1 MFGTSIIEISKS
13 KFASNIDYLQ
23 NLIGKNVLL
32 APVVKGNAYGHGIEP
47 FIKMSQSCSSIKTF
61 CVYSASEALR
71 VFKVAE
77 PGTKIIIMGWL
88 DDPQIEWAVK
98 NEIEFYIFDIE
109 RLLLAIKAAKK
120 IGKPALIHLEL
131 ETGMNRTGFENK
143 TLKQAIE
150 ILRSS
155 EVEHIKLKGICTHYA
170 GAENIANFFR
180 VKKQYNNFIKLKTML
195 AENGIIPEI
204 CHSSSSAATIAF
216 SKMRM
221 DLVRTGILVYGY
233 WPSQE
238 TFIVHSTKHKITED
252 PLKRIIKWKT
262 KVMNTKSVKKGKFIG
277 YGTHFFTE
285 RQTEIAIIPVG
296 YAHGF
301 SRSLSNTG
309 RVLIHGRRASI
320 VGIVNMN
327 LSIVDVT
334 DIPNVNK
341 GDEVVLIGD
350 QNENCITVSSFTEM
364 SDQLNYELL
373 TRLPTEIPRKIVE

>member
-13 KFASNIDYLQ
+13 KFSSNINYLQ

-47 FIKMSQSCSSIKTF
+47 FIKMSQSSSSIKIF

>member
-1 MFGTSIIEISKS
+1 M
-13 KFASNIDYLQ
+13 
-23 NLIGKNVLL
+23 LL
-32 APVVKGNAYGHGIEP
+32 
-47 FIKMSQSCSSIKTF
+47 
-61 CVYSASEALR
+61 
-71 VFKVAE
+71 
-77 PGTKIIIMGWL
+77 
-88 DDPQIEWAVK
+88 D
-98 NEIEFYIFDIE
+98 
-109 RLLLAIKAAKK
+109 
-120 IGKPALIHLEL
+120 
-131 ETGMNRTGFENK
+131 
-143 TLKQAIE
+143 
-150 ILRSS
+150 
-155 EVEHIKLKGICTHYA
+155 
-170 GAENIANFFR
+170 
-180 VKKQYNNFIKLKTML
+180 
-195 AENGIIPEI
+195 NGIVPEI

-238 TFIVHSTKHKITED
+238 TFIVHSTKQKISED
-252 PLKRIIKWKT
+252 PLKRIITWKT
-262 KVMNTKSVKKGKFIG
+262 KVMNTKSVKRGKFIG

-350 QNENCITVSSFTEM
+350 QLENCITVSSFTEM